1 MGTMC
6 TATGVATVLN
16 TLLQEWRI
24 QHNETGWAN
33 SRTVHINFCNFLK
46 LCCYD
51 IKAIGKIPAYP
62 IQVQLRHI
70 YRCSKYAKHRQ
81 SNTVAIIAKSQQRR
95 ANNCFVRMKV
105 TQSIKVGQ
113 ELVNSSSANDY
124 HASAN
129 VSKKKI
135 DVKIHQSRDGKLY
148 EIMS

>member
-1 MGTMC
+1 
-6 TATGVATVLN
+6 
-16 TLLQEWRI
+16 
-24 QHNETGWAN
+24 
-33 SRTVHINFCNFLK
+33 
-46 LCCYD
+46 
-51 IKAIGKIPAYP
+51 
-62 IQVQLRHI
+62 
-70 YRCSKYAKHRQ
+70 
-81 SNTVAIIAKSQQRR
+81 
-95 ANNCFVRMKV
+95 MKV